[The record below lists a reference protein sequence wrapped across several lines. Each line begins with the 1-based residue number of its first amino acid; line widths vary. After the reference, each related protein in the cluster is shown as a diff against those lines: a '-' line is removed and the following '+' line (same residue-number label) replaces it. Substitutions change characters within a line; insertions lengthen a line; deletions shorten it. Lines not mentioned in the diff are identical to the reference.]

1 MNTNIAY
8 IEDDI
13 EDFDYLKN
21 HFDSKSEMKIDLK
34 HFPSLKHFIR
44 SADKGR
50 YKFLVLDLGLPDS
63 KNPLEDLNEISELKN
78 TSIVVLTGNK
88 MSGEDLLKKFGSVVG
103 FVTKEKRFP
112 LRVEETILGVE
123 NLQTK
128 VVSIHKSE
136 RHEIHLENFRRF
148 KNLNVNLSHSI
159 GSSLNVLA
167 NYIDQTSERENE
179 KLVRAAQDSL
189 EELNSICQDLL
200 SFSVSSKKPSE
211 VLNLVQVILRLKLD
225 YQFSKIAVQDSLEQI
240 QASFDYTQIKE
251 LISYSSEYLE
261 KRFEAPKS
269 LMEVRIREIEGRA
282 NEFSFK
288 VFCKNENIKRG
299 LSFDHA
305 EFEKGFLSFCAL
317 ELLASLEGVEYKYM
331 QTKEGQGI
339 VFHIPQATVT
349 PQAPKINLN
358 FKQKQHFDP
367 KSEVILYMEDNE
379 VLRDLFTDFLR
390 KNSFQVDS
398 FCNGEEGLQ
407 AFKENPDKYGL
418 ILSDLIMPVMNGITA
433 TKEMQSIASKP
444 VIFITATDPEVV
456 IKDQN
461 LPFEYSVL
469 AKPVRYAQLANRLSR
484 YIDERVEQ
492 IDK

>member
-1 MNTNIAY
+1 M
-8 IEDDI
+8 
-13 EDFDYLKN
+13 
-21 HFDSKSEMKIDLK
+21 
-34 HFPSLKHFIR
+34 
-44 SADKGR
+44 
-50 YKFLVLDLGLPDS
+50 
-63 KNPLEDLNEISELKN
+63 
-78 TSIVVLTGNK
+78 
-88 MSGEDLLKKFGSVVG
+88 
-103 FVTKEKRFP
+103 
-112 LRVEETILGVE
+112 
-123 NLQTK
+123 
-128 VVSIHKSE
+128 
-136 RHEIHLENFRRF
+136 
-148 KNLNVNLSHSI
+148 
-159 GSSLNVLA
+159 
-167 NYIDQTSERENE
+167 
-179 KLVRAAQDSL
+179 
-189 EELNSICQDLL
+189 
-200 SFSVSSKKPSE
+200 
-211 VLNLVQVILRLKLD
+211 
-225 YQFSKIAVQDSLEQI
+225 QI
-240 QASFDYTQIKE
+240 
-251 LISYSSEYLE
+251 
-261 KRFEAPKS
+261 
-269 LMEVRIREIEGRA
+269 
-282 NEFSFK
+282 
-288 VFCKNENIKRG
+288 
-299 LSFDHA
+299 
-305 EFEKGFLSFCAL
+305 
-317 ELLASLEGVEYKYM
+317 
-331 QTKEGQGI
+331 KEGQGI